1 MVGHLLCKKGR
12 LESYWVKTS
21 ANFPVKRALK
31 SADRNFGNTFD
42 KLAAG
47 GEEWVY
53 ATLDTSFAE
62 RDSLYSLWGLLVNAG
77 YLTVVKWIDAD
88 SYIVKIPNHE
98 VLSELQLLI
107 TELSGVDRLDLQ
119 QIFQYLMNKDMN
131 GFLSISC
138 TSYMDAKEN
147 ACHML
152 FLGMCITLH
161 DAYKVTSNLEAG
173 YGRSGITLQALFPK
187 NINVV
192 LEFKQGKDT
201 TQLKEEALQQ
211 ILQQKYYAGL
221 SGEVLCAGVAH
232 DKKDVR

>member
-1 MVGHLLCKKGR
+1 MVGHLSCKKGR

-21 ANFPVKRALK
+21 ANFLVKRALK

-119 QIFQYLMNKDMN
+119 QMFQYLMNKDMN
-131 GFLSISC
+131 GFGL
-138 TSYMDAKEN
+138 T
-147 ACHML
+147 
-152 FLGMCITLH
+152 
-161 DAYKVTSNLEAG
+161 
-173 YGRSGITLQALFPK
+173 LFPSPR
-187 NINVV
+187 I
-192 LEFKQGKDT
+192 Q
-201 TQLKEEALQQ
+201 TQRHSSDVSFYARLYDIQAPHTGRQREEKHPSPHSHASAQS
-211 ILQQKYYAGL
+211 AAP
-221 SGEVLCAGVAH
+221 VP
-232 DKKDVR
+232 